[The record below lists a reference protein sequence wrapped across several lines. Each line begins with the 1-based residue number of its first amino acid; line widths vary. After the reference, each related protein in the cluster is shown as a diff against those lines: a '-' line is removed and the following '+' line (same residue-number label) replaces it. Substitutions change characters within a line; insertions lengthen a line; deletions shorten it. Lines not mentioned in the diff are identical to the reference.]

1 MALIIF
7 EFPREGKN
15 CYHPKSSILS
25 SFSDLVV
32 KIELW
37 KGKEGAP
44 ADNQKG
50 QQVEPRAWMVGHDWH
65 LQHFSVEHK

>member
-1 MALIIF
+1 M
-7 EFPREGKN
+7 
-15 CYHPKSSILS
+15 YHPKSSILS

-50 QQVEPRAWMVGHDWH
+50 EQVEPRAWMVGQDRH
-65 LQHFSVEHK
+65 LQRFSVEHKFLRYK